1 MAAVSGNRMYGTVY
15 QSGSAA
21 RALPE
26 IPERELRREKRE
38 QVKKARQE
46 IEVRVREKRR
56 AANEF
61 SKVQMLSIGAAL
73 AVFIASVSFFLV
85 CLSSQQ
91 SMKNDIERLE
101 YQIQTTQHE
110 SAILRNLKNSSID
123 YDTVYRVA
131 TEELGMTIPMK
142 QQVVHY
148 QEPYVEF
155 VHKYGDI
162 PR

>member
-1 MAAVSGNRMYGTVY
+1 MYGTVY

-26 IPERELRREKRE
+26 TPERELRRDKRE
-38 QVKKARQE
+38 QVQKARQD
-46 IEVRVREKRR
+46 IEVRVRDKRR

-61 SKVQMLSIGAAL
+61 SKAQVIFLGAAMAL
-73 AVFIASVSFFLV
+73 FVAAVSFFLV

-110 SAILRNLKNSSID
+110 NAILRNLKNSSID

-148 QEPYVEF
+148 QEPSVEF
-155 VHKYGDI
+155 VHKYGEI